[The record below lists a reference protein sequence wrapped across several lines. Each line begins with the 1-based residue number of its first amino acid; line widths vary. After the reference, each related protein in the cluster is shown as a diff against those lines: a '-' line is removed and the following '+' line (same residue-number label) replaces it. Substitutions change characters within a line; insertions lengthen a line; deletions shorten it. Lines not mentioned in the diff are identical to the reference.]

1 MRRRG
6 KQASSALEPTVLR
19 ASTLQL
25 NAAGFTDFYRTLVGL
40 RFPLPVDEVLE
51 LRSLINHA
59 VDHYRVPTLTPD
71 VRQFREALEAAI
83 DSFGVTKKHHRE
95 RLINSLCLIRDLHVT
110 HSINSRDQEQS
121 LRSRLDKNQ
130 RTRTRAAR
138 EALLSVLLLVLMG
151 FLWFTLAE
159 RHWLLLGVGALSA
172 YTGWNRFFALPDLDE
187 DAQVMRQQLNAVLR
201 ARVKSV
207 NWKTLIHKLAF
218 ILGFKRVHGIEVF
231 RVEHRDDRHSGDP
244 TYH

>member
-231 RVEHRDDRHSGDP
+231 RVEHRDDRHGGDP

>member
-1 MRRRG
+1 MKHRRRQTG
-6 KQASSALEPTVLR
+6 STPEPTVLR
-19 ASTLQL
+19 VTTLQL

-59 VDHYRVPTLTPD
+59 VDRYRPPTLTAD
-71 VRQFREALEAAI
+71 VRQFRDALELAI

-95 RLINSLCLIRDLHVT
+95 RLINALCLIRDLHVA
-110 HSINSRDQEQS
+110 HSISSRDQEQS
-121 LRSRLDKNQ
+121 LRARLADN
-130 RTRTRAAR
+130 RRARTRARR
-138 EALLSVLLLVLMG
+138 EALLSVFLAVLTAA
-151 FLWFTLAE
+151 LWLTQPQP
-159 RHWLLLGVGALSA
+159 HWLLLGVGALSA
-172 YTGWNRFFALPDLDE
+172 YTAWNRFFALPDLDE

-218 ILGFKRVHGIEVF
+218 ILGFKQVHGIEVF
-231 RVEHRDDRHSGDP
+231 RIEHPGERHR
-244 TYH
+244 YH

>member
-6 KQASSALEPTVLR
+6 KQANNALEPTVLR
-19 ASTLQL
+19 AATLQL
-25 NAAGFTDFYRTLVGL
+25 NATGFTDFYRTLMGL

-59 VDHYRVPTLTPD
+59 VDRYRAPTLTPD

-95 RLINSLCLIRDLHVT
+95 RLINSLCLIRDLHVA

-121 LRSRLDKNQ
+121 LRSRLDDNQ
-130 RTRTRAAR
+130 RGRTRAAR
-138 EALLSVLLLVLMG
+138 EALLSVFLLVLTG
-151 FLWFTLAE
+151 FLWFTLPE
-159 RHWLLLGVGALSA
+159 RYWLLLGVGALSA

-201 ARVKSV
+201 VRVKSV

-231 RVEHRDDRHSGDP
+231 RGEHPSERHR
-244 TYH
+244 YH

>member
-1 MRRRG
+1 MKRRG
-6 KQASSALEPTVLR
+6 RQAGGTREPTVLR
-19 ASTLQL
+19 VSTLQL

-59 VDHYRVPTLTPD
+59 VDRYRPPTLTPD
-71 VRQFREALEAAI
+71 VRQFRDALEAAI

-110 HSINSRDQEQS
+110 HSISSRNQEQS
-121 LRSRLDKNQ
+121 LRSRLDDNQ
-130 RTRTRAAR
+130 RSRTRAVR
-138 EALLSVLLLVLMG
+138 EALLSVFLLVLSG
-151 FLWFTLAE
+151 FLWFTLPE
-159 RHWLLLGVGALSA
+159 RHWLLLALGALSA
-172 YTGWNRFFALPDLDE
+172 YGAWKRFFALPDLEE

-201 ARVKSV
+201 ARVRSV

-218 ILGFKRVHGIEVF
+218 ILGFKHVHGIEVF
-231 RVEHRDDRHSGDP
+231 RIDRHDEP
-244 TYH
+244 RRYH